1 MVNYFRMI
9 DWDQCFSIQ
18 FKARTGH
25 ASATTAP
32 VTTVT
37 NVETVLLVG
46 QPNDFINYSL
56 GN

>member
-1 MVNYFRMI
+1 MVNYFRVI

-32 VTTVT
+32 VT
-37 NVETVLLVG
+37 NVETVLLVD

>member
-1 MVNYFRMI
+1 MRKNWVNYFRMI
-9 DWDQCFSIQ
+9 DR
-18 FKARTGH
+18 FKARTKH

-32 VTTVT
+32 VT
-37 NVETVLLVG
+37 NVETVLLVD